1 MVQVYSQAQRLAQNR
16 LFVPANSLGRWSRR
30 MKIDWY
36 LLSLLSALLAL
47 VIVFA
52 GIAWYALHH

>member
-1 MVQVYSQAQRLAQNR
+1 MVQVYSLAQRLAQKR
-16 LFVPANSLGRWSRR
+16 LFVLANQLGRWSRR

-36 LLSLLSALLAL
+36 LLSLLSALVAL
-47 VIVFA
+47 MIVFA

>member
-1 MVQVYSQAQRLAQNR
+1 
-16 LFVPANSLGRWSRR
+16 

-47 VIVFA
+47 MIVFA